1 MSVLSGCFL
10 TNAMSFET
18 SLPLLTVVLS
28 NLPAPHFPANG
39 SLILLPNGKRQEYE
53 GQENEDSKSLVDQ
66 RGAC

>member
-1 MSVLSGCFL
+1 MDALSRCVL
-10 TNAMSFET
+10 TNPMSFEAPF
-18 SLPLLTVVLS
+18 SLLTVVLS